1 MKTLKQTDDG
11 AEHAYDISL
20 DSSGDLAF
28 SDGKAAYGSI
38 IEDVVR
44 TLEGEMQLDVDY
56 GVPYQR
62 TIWRSIS
69 ELAIWEIYVRR
80 LVTDLE
86 FVRDIESLYTEVDGT
101 HLSYTMT
108 VNTDAGAVEVSGSI

>member
-1 MKTLKQTDDG
+1 MKTLRQTDNG
-11 AEHAYDISL
+11 AEHASDISL
-20 DSSGDLAF
+20 DSGGDFAF
-28 SDGKAAYGSI
+28 SDGKAASGSI

-80 LVTDLE
+80 LVTDLA

-108 VNTDAGAVEVSGSI
+108 VNTDAGTVEVSGSI